1 VGGGTEPQ
9 NSAKEGNWRGGRAM
23 STLTNSV
30 TEQLKQEHAVIL
42 AVLRQ
47 LKALVRHS
55 GDAREDRLGW
65 QERVAGSLSS
75 LCSHLKAHFAF
86 EESGGFMTDVI
97 KALPNLASNVTHL
110 KEDHKVILDESEE
123 LCKIAKE
130 ESLTSETLPTFA
142 LRIFILIRRLER
154 HEQKETALVQSA
166 FVDDLGMTD

>member
-1 VGGGTEPQ
+1 
-9 NSAKEGNWRGGRAM
+9 M
-23 STLTNSV
+23 STLTNSIA
-30 TEQLKQEHAVIL
+30 EQLKQEHAVIL
-42 AVLRQ
+42 AVLKQ
-47 LKALVRHS
+47 LKGLVWHS

-86 EESGGFMTDVI
+86 EESGGFMTEVVN
-97 KALPNLASNVTHL
+97 ALPNLASKVIHL

-123 LCKIAKE
+123 LSRIAKE
-130 ESLTSETLPTFA
+130 ETLTSETLPNFA
-142 LRIFILIRRLER
+142 LRIFSLIRRLER